1 MKKILW
7 VIGALFVALL
17 VAIISVPLFVNV
29 DQYRPQITAEANKRI
44 NGQLELGKLNLSLW
58 GAVKIHAESI
68 RLSVNGFPGELVNT
82 QQFHLEIPFLSILSG
97 EPQVV
102 AVLTQPKISVVKEA
116 DGRINALE
124 LMKKDAAAPGTNGS
138 VSINTTPGG
147 AAAPGA
153 PAGSAAPVEQSGI
166 VAVTPPVPGQAS
178 GTPAPGTAAGS
189 ATAAEPTKVPA
200 LLAGAKL
207 GLRIEQGD
215 LSYTDKSA
223 KSEYLVQGLELDVRN
238 LGLGSAMNFR
248 LTAPVKGKTPSM
260 TFAGPVSASGEL
272 QPILVGTSVKS
283 ARGDIDIDATKLE
296 IDMPGKFKKSASMT
310 LTAKLR
316 VEGNDQETLLRQL
329 ELQLHHYRL
338 HGKGRVT
345 LNPLTAKLDFNVD
358 PMRLD
363 QAKDFSPMV
372 AEYDLKGTLN
382 LSVNADIT
390 PETIK
395 ITGDTKVTEGS
406 FFLKDKLK
414 APLQF
419 QLQAGFSENHVNIT
433 RASVAGPDSELQLVG
448 NVKNFLAPQFSFSVS
463 GKSFNLDKTLLMSEP
478 AKQAMLSIFI
488 PEAYAAAPAPDLNPM
503 LEMSKNPIVA
513 KAAGVLNAQI
523 GKVIVQGAPL
533 EQVQAKADLRNM
545 SLKLT
550 EASLRTFGGSVKATG
565 SFDLKSPSLSF
576 STRGTASGVSGKEA
590 FKTYFPKY
598 QNTLE
603 GTLGATWDVSGA
615 LYPAAQ
621 RIRNLKG
628 SAKIAAADGALKS
641 VDFQESI
648 NSAMAKIPFLKDKKP
663 LQVDNGFKT
672 LTADINFSNG
682 VIKVEPIESQ
692 PKGKGFIVKG
702 KSTIQESLEQETFF
716 DVYDP
721 QGLLPRDIQQPG
733 KPALAMRLYG
743 PVSAPKTDYEY
754 TVKKLATNAG
764 KNTLKNVAGKAL
776 DKILGGEGQQ
786 GGDKKDALKDAAD
799 KLRKKFK
806 F

>member
-58 GAVKIHAESI
+58 GAIKIHAESI

-82 QQFHLEIPFLSILSG
+82 QQFHLEIPFLSVLSG
-97 EPQVV
+97 EPQIV

-124 LMKKDAAAPGTNGS
+124 LVKKDGSAAAPGPAAGSATSNGS
-138 VSINTTPGG
+138 VAINTATPGG
-147 AAAPGA
+147 NAAPGA
-153 PAGSAAPVEQSGI
+153 PAGSAAPAEQNGI
-166 VAVTPPVPGQAS
+166 VAVTPPAA
-178 GTPAPGTAAGS
+178 PAAAP
-189 ATAAEPTKVPA
+189 AEPTKVPA

-215 LSYTDKSA
+215 LSYSDRVA
-223 KSEYLVQGLELDVRN
+223 KSDYLVKGLELDVRN
-238 LGLGSAMNFR
+238 LGLGSAMSFN
-248 LTAPVKGKTPSM
+248 LTAPVQGKTPSM

-283 ARGDIDIDATKLE
+283 AKGDVEVDATKLE
-296 IDMPGKFKKSASMT
+296 INMPGKFKKPASMAF
-310 LTAKLR
+310 TAKLR

-345 LNPLTAKLDFNVD
+345 LSPMTAKLDFNVD
-358 PMRLD
+358 PLRLD
-363 QAKDFSPMV
+363 QARDFAPML
-372 AEYDLKGTLN
+372 AEYDLKGILN
-382 LSVNADIT
+382 LSANADIT

-414 APLQF
+414 APMQF

-433 RASVAGPDSELQLVG
+433 RATLAGPDSELQLVG

-463 GKSFNLDKTLLMSEP
+463 GKSFNLDKTLVMSEP
-478 AKQAMLSIFI
+478 AKQALLSILI
-488 PEAYAAAPAPDLNPM
+488 PEAHAAAPAADLNPM
-503 LEMSKNPIVA
+503 LEMNKNPIVA
-513 KAAGVLNAQI
+513 KAAGLLNAQI

-545 SLKLT
+545 NLKLL

-565 SFDLKSPSLSF
+565 NFDLKSPSLSF
-576 STRGTASGVSGKEA
+576 STRGSASGVSGKEA

-603 GTLGATWDVSGA
+603 GTIGATWDVNGA
-615 LYPAAQ
+615 LYPATQ

-672 LTADINFSNG
+672 LTADINFAGG

-743 PVSAPKTDYEY
+743 PVNAPKTDYEY

-776 DKILGGEGQQ
+776 DKFLGGEKAG

>member
-7 VIGALFVALL
+7 VIGALFVALI
-17 VAIISVPLFVNV
+17 VAIVSIPLFVNV
-29 DQYRPQITAEANKRI
+29 DQYRPQITEEVNSRI
-44 NGQLELGKLNLSLW
+44 NGKLELGKLNLSLW
-58 GAVKIHAESI
+58 GAIKIHAESI
-68 RLSVNGFPGELVNT
+68 VLRVNGFPGELVNT
-82 QQFHLEIPFLSILSG
+82 EEFHLEIPFLSVLAG

-102 AVLTQPKISVVKEA
+102 AVLTQPKIAVVKEA
-116 DGRINALE
+116 DGRMNALE
-124 LMKKDAAAPGTNGS
+124 LMKKDGGSTAAPGT
-138 VSINTTPGG
+138 V
-147 AAAPGA
+147 
-153 PAGSAAPVEQSGI
+153 
-166 VAVTPPVPGQAS
+166 
-178 GTPAPGTAAGS
+178 APGTVAPGTTASPATPSPAVGG
-189 ATAAEPTKVPA
+189 ATASPAAEGATQTAATPAAPTKVPA

-207 GLRIEQGD
+207 GLRIERGD
-215 LSYTDKSA
+215 LSYSDKAA
-223 KSEYLVQGLELDVRN
+223 KSDYQVQGLELDVRN

-260 TFAGPVSASGEL
+260 HFAGPLTAAGDL
-272 QPILVGTSVKS
+272 QPVLVGTSVKS
-283 ARGDIDIDATKLE
+283 AKGEIDIDATKLE
-296 IDMPGKFKKSASMT
+296 IEMPGKFKKPILMA
-310 LTAKLR
+310 LTAKVSL
-316 VEGNDQETLLRQL
+316 EGGERETLLRQL
-329 ELQLHHYRL
+329 EVQLHHYRL

-345 LNPLTAKLDFNVD
+345 LNPTTAKLDFNVD

-363 QAKDFSPMV
+363 QAKDFAPML

-382 LSVNADIT
+382 LSANADLT
-390 PETIK
+390 PETLK
-395 ITGDTKVTEGS
+395 ITGDTKITDGS
-406 FFLKDKLK
+406 FFLKEKLK
-414 APLQF
+414 APMQF

-433 RASVAGPDSELQLVG
+433 RAALAGPDSELQLVG

-463 GKSFNLDKTLLMSEP
+463 GKSFNLDKTLVMSEP
-478 AKQAMLSIFI
+478 AKQALLAVLI
-488 PEAYAAAPAPDLNPM
+488 PEAYAAPAPDLNPM

-513 KAAGVLNAQI
+513 KAAGVLNVQV

-545 SLKLT
+545 NLKLQ
-550 EASLRTFGGSVKATG
+550 EASLRTFGGTVKATG
-565 SFDLKSPSLSF
+565 AFDLKSPGLSF
-576 STRGTASGVSGKEA
+576 SSRGSASGVSGNEA

-603 GTLGATWDVSGA
+603 GTVGATWDVSGA

-628 SAKIAAADGALKS
+628 GAKIAAADGALKS

-672 LTADINFSNG
+672 LTADIHFAGG

-702 KSTIQESLEQETFF
+702 KSTIQENLEQETFF
-716 DVYDP
+716 DLYDP

-743 PVSAPKTDYEY
+743 ALGAPKTDYEY

-776 DKILGGEGQQ
+776 DKFLGGENSQ